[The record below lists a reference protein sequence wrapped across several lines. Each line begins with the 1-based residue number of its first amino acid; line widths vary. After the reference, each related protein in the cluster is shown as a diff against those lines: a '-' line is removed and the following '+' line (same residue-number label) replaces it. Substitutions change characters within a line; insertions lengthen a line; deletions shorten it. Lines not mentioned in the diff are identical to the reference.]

1 MSRKLMNLRAKFTM
15 LLLALVWSVSAQT
28 FTITGEVSDENGEPI
43 IGAIVMIQ
51 NTNMGTST
59 DLDGRY
65 TLNNVSMHDVL
76 VFAYVD
82 MQTQEVPVTDERHI
96 NVVMK
101 EKKISLYRRIKY
113 FIQNLLE
120 RY

>member
-43 IGAIVMIQ
+43 IGANVMIQ

-59 DLDGRY
+59 DLDG
-65 TLNNVSMHDVL
+65 NK
-76 VFAYVD
+76 
-82 MQTQEVPVTDERHI
+82 HI
-96 NVVMK
+96 LIN
-101 EKKISLYRRIKY
+101 YP
-113 FIQNLLE
+113 LLE
-120 RY
+120 RIDKSPQPRCGSSREFPRVALLRRFGFLPGIGNGA